1 MGPRE
6 KEESFMR
13 KSSTFG
19 VGMVAVVAALV
30 AAASI
35 FTGASLGATSSPT
48 LAVTAPGTG
57 TAGTAIAG
65 SSINGVFAS
74 SSGVGTATGT
84 ITFKVFGPQ
93 ASAPSTCTS
102 GGTTVGTATAAGNGT
117 YHPNA
122 GLTPSQPGNYWW
134 YASYPSDA
142 NNNAAASTCG
152 SGMAETVIG
161 KASPTLSVTAP
172 TTGTAG
178 GAIAGSS
185 INGVFGAS
193 SGGSSATGTITFT
206 VFGPQASAPSTCTSG
221 GTTVGTATAAGDNTY
236 HSNASFT
243 PSQAGNYWWYVSYPS
258 DDNNNAATSTC
269 GSGMAETVIGKASP
283 TLSVT
288 APATGKVGTAISNAA
303 ITGVLAGSS
312 GATSA
317 KGTITFTVFGP
328 LTSAPT
334 TCTSGGTTVG
344 TATTAGDGTYHPNA
358 GFTPSQPGNYWWY
371 ANDPSDA
378 NNNAATSTCGSGMAE
393 TVVSAA
399 GSAPTISTRLSAGA
413 IAAGGSAYD
422 TASLSGGTSA
432 TGTVTYGV
440 FTDSRCSNAASGL
453 QPSPATVTVGSGTA
467 VPNSAGVTFPTPGTY
482 YWHAAYSGDSNNAA
496 ATSACERLIVYNA
509 HQATG
514 RGGRG
519 GFICHRVRKHG
530 RHHHRGRFVLV
541 CFRVTPLPFAR
552 HGDGDNDHIGN
563 GGGFTRSSTF
573 SSGRSGKGGASGFV
587 STGRGGGHHHHG
599 RSDN

>member
-1 MGPRE
+1 
-6 KEESFMR
+6 MR
-13 KSSTFG
+13 KSSTFR
-19 VGMVAVVAALV
+19 VGMLAVVAALV

-35 FTGASLGATSSPT
+35 FTGTSLGATSSPT

-57 TAGTAIAG
+57 TAGTAIAA
-65 SSINGVFAS
+65 SSINGLFAS
-74 SSGVGTATGT
+74 SSGAGTATGT

-102 GGTTVGTATAAGNGT
+102 GGTTVGTATAAGDGT

-122 GLTPSQPGNYWW
+122 GFTPSQAGNYWW

-142 NNNAAASTCG
+142 NNNAATSICG
-152 SGMAETVIG
+152 SGMAETVVA

-172 TTGTAG
+172 PTGTTAS
-178 GAIAGSS
+178 AIAGSS

-236 HSNASFT
+236 HPNASFT
-243 PSQAGNYWWYVSYPS
+243 PSQAGNYWWYASYPS
-258 DDNNNAATSTC
+258 DNNNNAATSTC

-288 APATGKVGTAISNAA
+288 APATGKVGTPISNAM
-303 ITGVLAGSS
+303 INGVLASSS

-317 KGTITFTVFGP
+317 KGTITFAVFGP
-328 LTSAPT
+328 LVSAPS

-344 TATTAGDGTYHPNA
+344 TATAAGDGTYHPNP
-358 GFTPSQPGNYWWY
+358 GFTPSQAGNYWWY
-371 ANDPSDA
+371 ANYPSDA
-378 NNNAATSTCGSGMAE
+378 GNNAAASLCGSGMAE

-399 GSAPTISTRLSAGA
+399 GSAPTISTTLSAHA

-422 TASLSGGTSA
+422 AASLSGGTSP
-432 TGTVTYGV
+432 TGTVTYSV
-440 FTDSRCSNAASGL
+440 YTDSGCANAASGL

-467 VPNSAGVTFPTPGTY
+467 VPNSAAVTFPTPGTY

-496 ATSACERLIVYNA
+496 ATSACETLTVYNA
-509 HQATG
+509 HLGNG
-514 RGGRG
+514 RGGHA

-541 CFRVTPLPFAR
+541 CFRVTPPPFAR
-552 HGDGDNDHIGN
+552 HGHGHNHGIGN
-563 GGGFTRSSTF
+563 GGGVASSTF
-573 SSGRSGKGGASGFV
+573 SGKGNGKAGDDHHV
-587 STGRGGGHHHHG
+587 GGHHHRHG
-599 RSDN
+599 GDN